1 MAEGTLMTDMSPF
14 DHRQDA
20 ELGRALQRA
29 LAVPDDAAFVRR
41 VIAAADQVYGDVAPG
56 QWWSVL
62 TAWARPGLVAAM
74 LMVAAAAFWLGLW
87 VGTRGAGSNMA
98 SFSDPLQTES
108 EHLTVPALLVEDRA
122 PTVDVV
128 LAVAMGR

>member
-1 MAEGTLMTDMSPF
+1 MTEMSPF

-20 ELGRALQRA
+20 ELGRALRRA
-29 LAVPDDAAFVRR
+29 LTAPDDAAFVRR
-41 VIAAADQVYGDVAPG
+41 VLAAADQVYGDVAPG
-56 QWWSVL
+56 QWWTVL

-74 LMVAAAAFWLGLW
+74 LIVAAAAFWLGLW
-87 VGTRGAGSNMA
+87 VGARGAGSSMA
-98 SFSDPLQTES
+98 TITDPLQTES
-108 EHLTVPALLVEDRA
+108 EQLAVPALLVEDRA

>member
-1 MAEGTLMTDMSPF
+1 MTDMSPF

-87 VGTRGAGSNMA
+87 VGTRGAGSNLA

>member
-87 VGTRGAGSNMA
+87 VGTRGAGSNLA

>member
-1 MAEGTLMTDMSPF
+1 MSDKSPF

-20 ELGRALQRA
+20 ELGRALRRA
-29 LAVPDDAAFVRR
+29 LTAPDDAAFVRR
-41 VIAAADQVYGDVAPG
+41 VLGAADQVYGDVAPG
-56 QWWSVL
+56 QWWTVL

-74 LMVAAAAFWLGLW
+74 LVVAAAAFWLGLW
-87 VGTRGAGSNMA
+87 VGSGGPGSSVA
-98 SFSDPLQTES
+98 TFTDPLQTES
-108 EHLTVPALLVEDRA
+108 EQLAVPALLVEDRA

>member
-20 ELGRALQRA
+20 ELGHALQRA

>member
-1 MAEGTLMTDMSPF
+1 MTDMSPF

-108 EHLTVPALLVEDRA
+108 EHLTVPALLVEDRT

>member
-1 MAEGTLMTDMSPF
+1 MAEGNLMTDMSPF

-29 LAVPDDAAFVRR
+29 LTAPNDAAFVRR
-41 VIAAADQVYGDVAPG
+41 VLAAADQVYGDVAPG
-56 QWWSVL
+56 QWWTVL
-62 TAWARPGLVAAM
+62 TAWARPGL
-74 LMVAAAAFWLGLW
+74 W
-87 VGTRGAGSNMA
+87 VGSRGPGSSMA
-98 SFSDPLQTES
+98 TFTDPLQTES
-108 EHLTVPALLVEDRA
+108 EQLSVPALLVEDGA